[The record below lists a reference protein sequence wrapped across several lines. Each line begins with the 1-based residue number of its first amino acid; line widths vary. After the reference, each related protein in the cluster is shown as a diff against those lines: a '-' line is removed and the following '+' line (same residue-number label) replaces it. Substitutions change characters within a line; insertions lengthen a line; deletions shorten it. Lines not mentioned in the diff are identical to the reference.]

1 MADIFDEFTNL
12 TLNNEEARSD
22 ADLIKVNPYYAPELT
37 RIHGIQTGVIMDK
50 YIPILGQFEDIGKID
65 PGSCGVNAFTDAL
78 PVSQK
83 TWTPKL
89 ISSRITLCVDDIPA
103 KLKFWMESNKAS
115 KRWEQINSPL
125 KQFILDRTQEA
136 VTRAIIRIA
145 EFGDTGAKV
154 VGSGGYLT
162 AGTVAALFTMLDGMW
177 KQIFTDGA
185 LVTPL
190 IYRYTIS
197 ENTEG
202 TKAAQ
207 LLLAD
212 DTAYK
217 VFKAMDENL
226 PPEAEA
232 GNNVFQITKSLWD
245 NWVSYIENK
254 AGAYR
259 PELLQDGMT
268 KETFRG
274 RPIIVRKDWD
284 RMIRKYHDLGAT
296 YYFPHRAILTD
307 INNIPVGTSDTES
320 FTSLDAFYWKKDK
333 AHYTDVAWREDCK
346 LLQENSITVA
356 Y

>member
-1 MADIFDEFTNL
+1 
-12 TLNNEEARSD
+12 
-22 ADLIKVNPYYAPELT
+22 
-37 RIHGIQTGVIMDK
+37 
-50 YIPILGQFEDIGKID
+50 
-65 PGSCGVNAFTDAL
+65 
-78 PVSQK
+78 
-83 TWTPKL
+83 
-89 ISSRITLCVDDIPA
+89 
-103 KLKFWMESNKAS
+103 MESNKAS

-136 VTRAIIRIA
+136 VTRGIIRIA
-145 EFGDTGAKV
+145 EFADTDAKV

-185 LVTPL
+185 GAGL
-190 IYRYTIS
+190 IYRYTIDANA
-197 ENTEG
+197 EA

-207 LLLAD
+207 LALAD
-212 DTAYK
+212 DAAYE

-232 GNNVFQITKSLWD
+232 GNNIFQITKSLWD

-254 AGAYR
+254 SGAYR
-259 PELLQDGMT
+259 PELFQDGMT

-284 RMIRKYHDLGAT
+284 RMIRKYHDLGTT
-296 YYFPHRAILTD
+296 YYLPHRAILTD

-320 FTSLDAFYWKKDK
+320 FSSLDSFYWKKDK

-346 LLQENSITVA
+346 ILQENSIVVA